1 MPANP
6 SNQPDLLIVGGG
18 LAGAL
23 VALAFAK
30 YRPEVRVE
38 LVDGGESFGGNHIWS
53 FFASDLDLQGHDLVA
68 PLVAHRWDAYDIAFP
83 LRSRTLNTAY
93 ASITSETLDEEL
105 RRVLGERA
113 RTDVRVAALS
123 PTVATLANGDALSAG
138 ALLDARGPGAES
150 AAYDCGWQ
158 KFVGQELVLA
168 APHGLTRP
176 IVMDATVEQIDGYRF
191 VYVLPFGP
199 DRLFVEDTYYSDDTV
214 VDRDAIVARIAD
226 YARAKGWHVTG
237 IEREEQGCL
246 PVIVGGDFDRIW
258 PREDQVARIGARA
271 ARFHPTTGYSLP
283 LAVASA
289 LDLVRNWPLDDIAG
303 ATRATAKASWQ
314 GGSFYRMLD
323 TMLFRGAVPDQ
334 RYRVLEHF
342 YRLPRPLVERFYAGK
357 SSWADRLRVLS
368 GRPPM
373 PISAAVRALL
383 GMK

>member
-1 MPANP
+1 MPN

-38 LVDGGESFGGNHIWS
+38 LVDGGESFGGNHVWS
-53 FFASDLDLQGHDLVA
+53 FFASDLDAAGHDLVA
-68 PLVAHRWDAYDIAFP
+68 ALVAHRWDAYDIAFP
-83 LRSRTLNTAY
+83 LRSRTLETPY
-93 ASITSETLDEEL
+93 ASITSEKLDEEL

-123 PTVATLANGDALSAG
+123 PSGATLANGDALSAG
-138 ALLDARGPGAES
+138 AVLDARGPGSEG

-158 KFVGQELVLA
+158 KFVGQELVLSR
-168 APHGLTRP
+168 PHGLTRP

-199 DRLFVEDTYYSDDTV
+199 DRLFVEDTYYSDDTTI
-214 VDRDAIVARIAD
+214 DHDAIAARIAD
-226 YARAKGWHVTG
+226 YARAKGWQVTG

-246 PVIVGGDFDRIW
+246 PVIVGGDFDAVW
-258 PREDQVARIGARA
+258 PLSDPVARIGARA
-271 ARFHPTTGYSLP
+271 AMFHPTTGYSLP

-289 LDLVRNWPLDDIAG
+289 LDIVRRWPLADLG
-303 ATRATAKASWQ
+303 EATRTSARASWRS
-314 GGSFYRMLD
+314 GGFYRMLD

-357 SSWADRLRVLS
+357 STLADRLRVLS

-373 PISAAVRALL
+373 PISAAVRALI
-383 GMK
+383 GMR

>member
-1 MPANP
+1 MSSPS

-38 LVDGGESFGGNHIWS
+38 LVDGGESFGGNHVWS
-53 FFASDLDLQGHDLVA
+53 FFASDLDGAGHDLVA

-83 LRSRTLNTAY
+83 LRSRTLDTPY
-93 ASITSETLDEEL
+93 ASITSEKLDEEL

-123 PTVATLANGDALSAG
+123 PTGATLANGDALSAG
-138 ALLDARGPGAES
+138 AVLDARGPGAES

-158 KFVGQELVLA
+158 KFVGQELVLGQ
-168 APHGLTRP
+168 PHGLTRP
-176 IVMDATVEQIDGYRF
+176 VVMDATVEQIDGYRF

-199 DRLFVEDTYYSDDTV
+199 DRLFVEDTYYSDDTI
-214 VDRDAIVARIAD
+214 VDRDAIAARIAD
-226 YARAKGWHVTG
+226 YARAKGWVVTG
-237 IEREEQGCL
+237 VEREEQGCL
-246 PVIVGGDFDRIW
+246 PVIVGGDFDSVW
-258 PREDQVARIGARA
+258 PSDDPVARIGSRA
-271 ARFHPTTGYSLP
+271 AMFHPTTGYSLP

-289 LDLVRNWPLDDIAG
+289 LDIVRRWPLDDLG
-303 ATRATAKASWQ
+303 HATRASARASWRS
-314 GGSFYRMLD
+314 GGFYRMLD

-357 SSWADRLRVLS
+357 STLADRLRVLS

-373 PISAAVRALL
+373 PISAAVRALI
-383 GMK
+383 GMR